1 MLAVKKENEKSLF
14 TEEIEKH
21 KLYHQPVTKLKMK
34 SERNSKVKILT
45 EKEIRQEEGLGAK
58 PFGTLNENIIW
69 TVKEFGPVT
78 QRKVYE
84 YLCQQL
90 GNPNKA
96 TIGTSLNQLSMLPYV
111 IKGEKVEA
119 GDRRKTW
126 SIPLDKSVEEVK
138 SDLYKALGEVRKA
151 RKLRKDGSFV
161 AIPKSQ
167 EPPEMA
173 QGWIEAS
180 PPSQSSQ
187 ESTSSDLIKAF
198 AEVLQKLFD
207 GVTIEIKF
215 KKQEK

>member
-1 MLAVKKENEKSLF
+1 MKDEKSLF
-14 TEEIEKH
+14 AEEIEKH
-21 KLYHQPVTKLKMK
+21 KLYHQPVIKLKTK
-34 SERNSKVKILT
+34 SERSSRVKILT
-45 EKEIRQEEGLGAK
+45 DKEIRQEEGLGAK
-58 PFGTLNENIIW
+58 PFSTLNENIIW
-69 TVKEFGPVT
+69 TVKEFGPIT

-90 GNPNKA
+90 KESPNKA
-96 TIGTSLNQLSMLPYV
+96 TIGTSLNQFSMLPYV

-151 RKLRKDGSFV
+151 RKLRKDGGFID
-161 AIPKSQ
+161 IPKSQ
-167 EPPEMA
+167 ETPEMV

-198 AEVLQKLFD
+198 VEVLQKLFD